1 MYNVWKA
8 SLCMNI
14 IEEVCLYGQQNID
27 TIKVDNLAIKKIN
40 HVHKMLRYMRMMSCI
55 KINRLDD

>member
-1 MYNVWKA
+1 
-8 SLCMNI
+8 MNI